1 MFDNMNITKA
11 FKIHDNING
20 NDIEVCTFNA
30 ILNKD
35 SGIHISM
42 NINYPKLYSNNKDD
56 ILVAYRQFLSDAT
69 ALAVTMDLATT
80 IETDPSL
87 LDNLEGIKTELTKIA
102 TETFNQVVKS
112 LGDIQVN
119 PVPTMDYSYN
129 QNIYR

>member
-20 NDIEVCTFNA
+20 NDVEVCTFNA

-35 SGIHISM
+35 SGIHINM
-42 NINYPKLYSNNKDD
+42 NINYPNLYDKNKDA
-56 ILVAYRQFLSDAT
+56 ILIGYRQFSSDVT
-69 ALAVTMDLATT
+69 ALAVTMGLATT

-87 LDNLEGIKTELTKIA
+87 LDNLEKVRVELTKIA
-102 TETFNQVVKS
+102 TDTFNQVIQS

-119 PVPTMDYSYN
+119 PVPTMDYGFN
-129 QNIYR
+129 QSIYR